1 MNHETQVST
10 GSTVPRLVIVGAGF
24 GGLTAAQT
32 LKGAK
37 LQITL
42 IDRRNYHLF
51 QPLLYQVA
59 TAGLSPDDIAA
70 PIRSI
75 LQRQPNAKTLLG
87 EVIGVDKE
95 ARLVLAGDRRVP
107 YDFLIIATGASHAYF
122 GHDDWM
128 PFAPGLKSLDDATAI
143 RRRILLAF
151 EKAETSNDPR
161 EQRRLGNFVI
171 IGGGP
176 TGVEL
181 SGAIAELAKKALVRD
196 FRNIDSRHARIILV
210 EAGPRL
216 LAAFPEKLSARAKR
230 SLEHLGV
237 EVRLGS
243 PVTSCDANGL
253 TTGEGRI
260 DAGTIIWAA
269 GVAASPAAVWLGSDK
284 DRAGRV
290 ILSADFSLPQHP
302 EIFVIGDTASAKDRA
317 GKSLPGVAP
326 VAKQEAHYVAK
337 IIQARIMGHKPPGP
351 FLYKDTGKLATIGRR
366 AAVVDF
372 GWLQMTGF
380 PAWILWS
387 VAHIYFLIGFRNR
400 IVVSLDWLLA
410 YFTLRRGARL
420 ITGAEDEG

>member
-1 MNHETQVST
+1 M
-10 GSTVPRLVIVGAGF
+10 R
-24 GGLTAAQT
+24 
-32 LKGAK
+32 
-37 LQITL
+37 
-42 IDRRNYHLF
+42 
-51 QPLLYQVA
+51 
-59 TAGLSPDDIAA
+59 
-70 PIRSI
+70 
-75 LQRQPNAKTLLG
+75 KTL
-87 EVIGVDKE
+87 
-95 ARLVLAGDRRVP
+95 
-107 YDFLIIATGASHAYF
+107 IATGASHAYF

-317 GKSLPGVAP
+317 GSRCQGWRRLRSK
-326 VAKQEAHYVAK
+326 K
-337 IIQARIMGHKPPGP
+337 RITSPR
-351 FLYKDTGKLATIGRR
+351 L
-366 AAVVDF
+366 
-372 GWLQMTGF
+372 
-380 PAWILWS
+380 S
-387 VAHIYFLIGFRNR
+387 
-400 IVVSLDWLLA
+400 
-410 YFTLRRGARL
+410 RRGSWAISHL
-420 ITGAEDEG
+420 ALSFTKILANLPPSAAALPSSISVGCK